1 MWSVNTQAAMDGWRI
16 SPDVPLTMPFRRQ
29 NHEQIDAVRH
39 GPYILGHEQVLYDPD
54 RSGAPPLSQHGT
66 DPRSRVNP
74 FVPPV
79 PRHSSPDILLAD
91 SA

>member
-1 MWSVNTQAAMDGWRI
+1 MWSAHTQAATDVSRI
-16 SPDVPLTMPFRRQ
+16 SPDVRLTMPFRRQ
-29 NHEQIDAVRH
+29 NHEQIDALSH
-39 GPYILGHEQVLYDPD
+39 GPYIVGHEQVLYDLD
-54 RSGAPPLSQHGT
+54 RSAAPTPSQHGT
-66 DPRSRVNP
+66 DARSRVNP